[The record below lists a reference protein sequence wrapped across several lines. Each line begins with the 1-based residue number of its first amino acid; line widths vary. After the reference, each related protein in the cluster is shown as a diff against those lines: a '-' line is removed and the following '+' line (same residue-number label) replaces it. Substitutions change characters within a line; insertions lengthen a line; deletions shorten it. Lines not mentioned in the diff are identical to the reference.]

1 MIPAFLLA
9 GCSPASV
16 VSPLSKEP
24 VSSSAVA
31 SEPHRQQNGSKSVFE
46 SSCLVCHAAG
56 SPRGMDVLVKQS
68 ARFSSQAAFLAY
80 VRHPGL
86 GMPAF
91 SPEQLSDEELQQLY
105 TYLKKEY
112 GAN

>member
-1 MIPAFLLA
+1 
-9 GCSPASV
+9 
-16 VSPLSKEP
+16 
-24 VSSSAVA
+24 
-31 SEPHRQQNGSKSVFE
+31 
-46 SSCLVCHAAG
+46 
-56 SPRGMDVLVKQS
+56 MDVSVKQS
-68 ARFSSQAAFLAY
+68 TRFVSQAAFLAY